1 MTISWTVHPARQRPA
16 DAALAAAIV
25 SLAAWAVLVSLH
37 SLLLTG
43 LAVAILLVAT
53 AAFWLPTT
61 YILDDTSVTEQ
72 RLGRR
77 RVRAWQELRRFT
89 VGTRGAL
96 LSPFARPHWMERYRG
111 MVLLFGA
118 QPAAPVQALLAQKIE
133 SAVPPA
139 PEMTHGKL

>member
-1 MTISWTVHPARQRPA
+1 MTISWKVHPARQRPA

-25 SLAAWAVLVSLH
+25 SLAAWAVLVSLQ
-37 SLLLTG
+37 SLLLTA
-43 LAVAILLVAT
+43 LAVLILLVAT

-61 YILDDTSVTEQ
+61 YILDETSVTEQ

-77 RVRAWQELRRFT
+77 RSRAWPELRRFT

-111 MVLLFGA
+111 MVLLFGT
-118 QPAAPVQALLAQKIE
+118 QAPEPVKALLAQKINQSIPTE
-133 SAVPPA
+133 VAN
-139 PEMTHGKL
+139 GQL